1 MIRQC
6 WTELYSQNTKSFN
19 KF

>member
-6 WTELYSQNTKSFN
+6 WTELYSQNPRSFN